1 MEIIAACIESGC
13 YSAVFAVLLVYAVR
27 SHAARERYYRKVID
41 ELTAGLCDLEH
52 VHVRLDEIK
61 MLCSRRSEKKK
72 GAERC
77 ASEELK
83 ISAAE
88 RS

>member
-41 ELTAGLCDLEH
+41 EAVRLGLTDGYMQEKSSAREEYTPPFDLEG
-52 VHVRLDEIK
+52 V
-61 MLCSRRSEKKK
+61 
-72 GAERC
+72 
-77 ASEELK
+77 
-83 ISAAE
+83 
-88 RS
+88 